1 MQSLLIVGK
10 NTLDLQKKAEEICIE
25 NKISKFDIEIF
36 SSEKQIGIVD
46 IRNLTKKIFLKTFKS
61 EKKALILNAYLG
73 ITQDAQ
79 NAFLKIL
86 EEPPLSTIII
96 ILVTSLDFVLPTI
109 LSRCTIINLEKIT
122 KLTDEQESKYL
133 QVLLSLKKDKIGNA
147 LVLAQDNSKTK
158 EDALLFLEGLIITTH
173 DLIGKD
179 KDFNDKEIAKMLKDF
194 QKFYTIIKT
203 TNVNARFALEN
214 LFLNLF

>member
-122 KLTDEQESKYL
+122 KLTDEQEDKYL